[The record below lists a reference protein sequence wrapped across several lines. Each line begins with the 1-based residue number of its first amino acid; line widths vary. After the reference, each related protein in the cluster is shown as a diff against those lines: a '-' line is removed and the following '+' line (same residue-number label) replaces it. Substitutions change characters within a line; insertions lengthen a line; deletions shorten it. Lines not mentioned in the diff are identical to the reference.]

1 MIPLYAAEK
10 IKREVLCNSNKQY
23 SRKGSFVRVISEGG
37 KILMPTQQSD
47 HDIILRMTIKIFI
60 KLIITYELIF

>member
-37 KILMPTQQSD
+37 KILMPT
-47 HDIILRMTIKIFI
+47 
-60 KLIITYELIF
+60 